1 LIGDL
6 DVRGS
11 LASIDSVGAPTTFR
25 RSAME
30 DNARDDL
37 ITRLVGATVDGAASG
52 DEVALIERLFAAL
65 PPESQERLVRELL
78 DKLISGVDASAV
90 QEPTPQT
97 RTPGPPFMWE
107 SGKRLPIR
115 DIGPWRM
122 CCRMMAGVP
131 AEVFG
136 ALGDETRIKIIR
148 LLQDDERRL
157 EDIAKTLGVPQSTLS
172 HHLRVLRTA
181 GLIQVDRRG
190 RSSFY
195 SLALSHETS

>member
-1 LIGDL
+1 
-6 DVRGS
+6 
-11 LASIDSVGAPTTFR
+11 
-25 RSAME
+25 ME
-30 DNARDDL
+30 DNGGDDL
-37 ITRLVGATVDGAASG
+37 VTRLASAAIDSAAPG
-52 DEVALIERLFAAL
+52 DEAALIERLFAAL
-65 PPESQERLVRELL
+65 PAESQERLVRELL
-78 DKLISGVDASAV
+78 TKVTSTPEPAEDEPAVEAQSRGAPLMWDSGN
-90 QEPTPQT
+90 
-97 RTPGPPFMWE
+97 
-107 SGKRLPIR
+107 RLPIR

-122 CCRMMAGVP
+122 CCRMMADVDQAATVDEFDAGVP

-181 GLIQVDRRG
+181 GLIEVDRRG

-195 SLALSHETS
+195 SLARSAT

>member
-1 LIGDL
+1 
-6 DVRGS
+6 
-11 LASIDSVGAPTTFR
+11 
-25 RSAME
+25 ME
-30 DNARDDL
+30 DNAGDDL
-37 ITRLVGATVDGAASG
+37 ITRLVGATVDGAVPG
-52 DEVALIERLFAAL
+52 DEAVLVERLFAAL
-65 PPESQERLVRELL
+65 PTESQERLVRELL
-78 DKLISGVDASAV
+78 DKLTSTNDTPLDE
-90 QEPTPQT
+90 EPSPQT
-97 RTPGPPFMWE
+97 RRSGPPLMWE
-107 SGKRLPIR
+107 PGTRLPMR

-122 CCRMMAGVP
+122 CCRMMANVDQAATVDEFDPGLP

-157 EDIAKTLGVPQSTLS
+157 EDIARTLDIPQSTLS

-195 SLALSHETS
+195 SLAQPQETP